1 MPATTRCGM
10 RPVYSK
16 VPTMRDDRRFTGE
29 RGTTVTE
36 LLAVLA
42 IMGVLAVPIAMM
54 LHSAGR
60 TERSSAAQLDIDR
73 QVERAADRLRED
85 LRHATV
91 DPASL
96 RGLDASVTLLLAA
109 TDAGRERSISW
120 TVVDD
125 NLQRSESATAAPSV
139 VADTQYGT
147 IEQPLPPE
155 VVFAYFDE
163 QGNELRVDQDT
174 NASCI
179 ALVKANFTVVDKWAE
194 RATSVV
200 VAPRRGTNQ
209 LPC

>member
-1 MPATTRCGM
+1 
-10 RPVYSK
+10 
-16 VPTMRDDRRFTGE
+16 MRDHRMFADE

-73 QVERAADRLRED
+73 QAERAADRLRED
-85 LRHATV
+85 LRHAML

-96 RGLDASVTLLLAA
+96 RRRNASGTLLLVAG
-109 TDAGRERSISW
+109 DAGSERSILW
-120 TVVDD
+120 TVADD
-125 NLQRSESATAAPSV
+125 NLQRREFANAAPLV
-139 VADTQYGT
+139 VTDTQYGT
-147 IEQPLPPE
+147 IEQPSPPK

-163 QGNELRVDQDT
+163 QGTELRVDTATDA
-174 NASCI
+174 NCI
-179 ALVKANFTVVDKWAE
+179 ALVEANFTVVDEWAE
-194 RATSVV
+194 RVTSVV
-200 VAPRRGTNQ
+200 VAPRRETGH